1 MLRKYPLI
9 IMAGSDSIRSDDL
22 LDYAK
27 VDYKALIRLNG
38 KTLLDMIVEP
48 MQQSEV
54 ISHIYIVGI
63 PEDKINLHEQI
74 PTDEISF
81 LEIPGE
87 NVPERLNITAK
98 QMIADAEKNPNI
110 FPGGTFHCLF
120 VGGDIPFIK
129 PHMIRDFVELI
140 GEPVCNLYASIVRQE
155 VMEKRFPESKR
166 TYGKLT
172 DGSFCLGDITSFDVS
187 MVEERLPKVRILR
200 KNRKKFV
207 TTLLKLAPMTAIRFV
222 FRRMSVKHLQD
233 GTNRVFNV
241 DSKFIEVPHAELA
254 MDIDK
259 PGQLELARKEFQKL
273 K

>member
-27 VDYKALIRLNG
+27 VDYKALIKLNG
-38 KTLLDMIVEP
+38 KTFLDMIIEA

-54 ISHIYIVGI
+54 ISHIYVVGI
-63 PEDKINLHEQI
+63 PEDKINLYEQI
-74 PTDEISF
+74 PTDEITF

-87 NVPERLNITAK
+87 NVPERLNHATKRMIT
-98 QMIADAEKNPNI
+98 DSEKNPNI
-110 FPGGTFHCLF
+110 FPGGTYHGLF

-129 PHMIRDFVELI
+129 PHMIREFIESI
-140 GEPVCNLYASIVRQE
+140 GEPVYDLYPSIVRQK

-172 DGSFCLGDITSFDVS
+172 DGPFCMGDVTCFDFS
-187 MVEERLPKVRILR
+187 MVEDRLPKVRILR

-222 FRRMSVKHLQD
+222 LRRMSVKHLQD
-233 GTNRVFNV
+233 GTNKVFDV
-241 DSKFIEVPHAELA
+241 KSKYIEVPYAELA